1 MTPVRLSFTPG
12 SGYSDTG
19 VVWRAGSAWLAT
31 ASGTT
36 NVENQ
41 VRIFRW
47 NSTRWALAGLVD
59 VPALPSIREGGFVS
73 AVSLTRSGPPDF
85 TVNTYGADTHW
96 FSVIAFRGGTWRL
109 VPFDYGYGPTTAID
123 AWGTQDHLVRAETNG
138 CGCASG
144 PETYT
149 WYRFN
154 GRIFVPTEPPSGAA
168 SCTSA
173 SLEQAAFL
181 PYAPQLSPFGSRAEG
196 QQFRA
201 HLNIAR
207 SACADGWALAT
218 TRGRSTIAL
227 FEQRNG
233 HWLR

>member
-47 NSTRWALAGLVD
+47 NRTGWELAGLVD

-85 TVNTYGADTHW
+85 TVNTYGADTRW
-96 FSVIAFRGGTWRL
+96 FSGKSGGPDRVSET
-109 VPFDYGYGPTTAID
+109 
-123 AWGTQDHLVRAETNG
+123 AETK
-138 CGCASG
+138 
-144 PETYT
+144 
-149 WYRFN
+149 
-154 GRIFVPTEPPSGAA
+154 PPSRMDG
-168 SCTSA
+168 
-173 SLEQAAFL
+173 
-181 PYAPQLSPFGSRAEG
+181 RA
-196 QQFRA
+196 
-201 HLNIAR
+201 
-207 SACADGWALAT
+207 
-218 TRGRSTIAL
+218 
-227 FEQRNG
+227 
-233 HWLR
+233 